1 MIRLHP
7 FELVFSDYADTFFLE
22 IRAEAPE
29 GAMNLATMARLQ
41 SAQRLLRELGSP
53 DLAEEDA
60 GAVGEYLALLFAA
73 YRYWEAEEPTLSVDR
88 DRLTRAIQHPPT
100 QGLAA
105 HHDACYLE
113 FPERWFWA
121 TIGEGQPHEPL
132 EGMFVVGAG
141 PHAGITV
148 VAILGLRPGRD
159 GFSQI
164 SVTGGGDA
172 VAAASATMRDP
183 PFAPVM
189 DGGVAAGFKSVTSDG
204 ELLYLA
210 RLALESAAE

>member
-7 FELVFSDYADTFFLE
+7 FELVFSDYAGTFFPE

-41 SAQRLLRELGSP
+41 STQRLLRELGSP

-60 GAVGEYLALLFAA
+60 GAVGEYLALVFAS
-73 YRYWEAEEPTLSVDR
+73 YRYWEAEKPTLSIDK
-88 DRLTRAIQHPPT
+88 DKLIRAIQHPPP
-100 QGLAA
+100 QGPAV
-105 HHDACYLE
+105 HHDACYLQ
-113 FPERWFWA
+113 FPERWVWA

-132 EGMFVVGAG
+132 DGMFVVSTR
-141 PHAGITV
+141 PHTGITV
-148 VAILGLRPGRD
+148 VAILGLRPGRE

-164 SVTGGGDA
+164 TVTAGADA

-189 DGGVAAGFKSVTSDG
+189 EGGVAAGFKSVTSDG
-204 ELLYLA
+204 ELLCLA
-210 RLALESAAE
+210 HLALESAAE

>member
-7 FELVFSDYADTFFLE
+7 FELVFSDYASTFFPE

-29 GAMNLATMARLQ
+29 RAINLATMAKLQ

-60 GAVGEYLALLFAA
+60 GAVGEYLALVFAA
-73 YRYWEAEEPTLSVDR
+73 YRYWEAEEPTLSVSKDK
-88 DRLTRAIQHPPT
+88 LIRAIQDQPT
-100 QGLAA
+100 QGIAA

-132 EGMFVVGAG
+132 DGMFVVSTG
-141 PHAGITV
+141 PDTGITV
-148 VAILGLRPGRD
+148 VAILGLRPGRE

-164 SVTGGGDA
+164 TVTGGADA
-172 VAAASATMRDP
+172 VAAASGTMRDP
-183 PFAPVM
+183 PFGPVM
-189 DGGVAAGFKSVTSDG
+189 DGGLAAGFKSVTSDG

>member
-7 FELVFSDYADTFFLE
+7 FELVFSDYAGTFFPE
-22 IRAEAPE
+22 IRAEAPK
-29 GAMNLATMARLQ
+29 GAMNLAAMAGLQ
-41 SAQRLLRELGSP
+41 STQRLLRELGSP
-53 DLAEEDA
+53 DLAEKDA
-60 GAVGEYLALLFAA
+60 GAVGEYLALVFAA
-73 YRYWEAEEPTLSVDR
+73 YRYWEAEEPTLSIDK
-88 DRLTRAIQHPPT
+88 DKLTRAIQHPPV
-100 QGLAA
+100 QGFAV

-132 EGMFVVGAG
+132 EGMFVVSTR
-141 PHAGITV
+141 PHTGITV
-148 VAILGLRPGRD
+148 VAILGLRPGRE

-164 SVTGGGDA
+164 TVTAGADA

-189 DGGVAAGFKSVTSDG
+189 EGGVAAGFKSVTSDG

-210 RLALESAAE
+210 HLALESAAE

>member
-1 MIRLHP
+1 
-7 FELVFSDYADTFFLE
+7 
-22 IRAEAPE
+22 
-29 GAMNLATMARLQ
+29 MNLATMAKLQ
-41 SAQRLLRELGSP
+41 STQRLLRELGSP

-88 DRLTRAIQHPPT
+88 DRLTRAIQDPPT

-132 EGMFVVGAG
+132 EGMFVVSTG
-141 PHAGITV
+141 PHTGITV
-148 VAILGLRPGRD
+148 VAILGLRPGRE

-164 SVTGGGDA
+164 TVTGGADA
-172 VAAASATMRDP
+172 VAAASGTMRDP

-189 DGGVAAGFKSVTSDG
+189 DGGLAAGFKSVTSDG
-204 ELLYLA
+204 ELLHLA